1 MDSFRKSMLCQIRQ
15 FETGRIFTFRDLSY
29 EPKRAA
35 NVAVLLSEQCRRG
48 ELARLRKGAY
58 YRPAKSI
65 LGFGQLP
72 VYQDEQLRYLTEKL
86 GGYISGPY
94 IYNKM
99 GLTEQTTSTIT
110 IATPRP
116 TRQFRFDKLNVTCR
130 KAYFTS
136 HTDKKTVEV
145 LRLLDAI
152 CDLKHIPGTS
162 EQDVYDRVK
171 NLFFSKYSEQEL
183 ERTVSLAQSY
193 PPRVRKTVADLLG
206 DLGHAELQSELE
218 ATLLPT
224 TRFNTNY
231 KTSSI

>member
-1 MDSFRKSMLCQIRQ
+1 MDSFRKSMICQIRQ

-29 EPKRAA
+29 EPKRTA
-35 NVAVLLSEQCRRG
+35 NVAVLLSEQCRKG

-58 YRPAKSI
+58 YRPAKSS
-65 LGFGQLP
+65 LGLGQLP
-72 VYQDEQLRYLTEKL
+72 VYQDEQLRYLTKRL
-86 GGYISGPY
+86 DGYISGPY

-99 GLTEQTTSTIT
+99 GLTEQTTSTLT

-116 TRQFRFDKLNVTCR
+116 TRRFQFNNLNVVCR
-130 KAYFTS
+130 KAYCTS
-136 HTDKKTVEV
+136 HANKKTVDI

-171 NLFFSKYSEQEL
+171 DLYFSKYSEQEL
-183 ERTVSLAQSY
+183 KRTVSLAQSY

-206 DLGHAELQSELE
+206 DLGHADLQSELE

-224 TRFNTNY
+224 TRFNINY
-231 KTSSI
+231 KTSAR